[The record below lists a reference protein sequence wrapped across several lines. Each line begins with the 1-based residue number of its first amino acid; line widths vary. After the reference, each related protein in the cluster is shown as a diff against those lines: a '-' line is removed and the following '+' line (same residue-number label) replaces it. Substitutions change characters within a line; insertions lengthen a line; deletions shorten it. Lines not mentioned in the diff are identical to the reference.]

1 MPVSPM
7 MGNGNSCS
15 DGPLPDTTSCYLV
28 LRVDW
33 GAERLIAQRM
43 VYHERKGICENNR
56 GVEYGTV

>member
-1 MPVSPM
+1 MIV
-7 MGNGNSCS
+7 
-15 DGPLPDTTSCYLV
+15 LTAV

-33 GAERLIAQRM
+33 GAERLIEQRM